1 MLVLP
6 YRGVLSFLSVLLGLP
21 GMICGSIPG
30 ALCCLH
36 CLSCCPL
43 CPARIVHHGSC
54 CRFQDTCL
62 DWHIP
67 GLISPAEWDKILPSW
82 IFSSQN
88 QDDDGKPPRTT
99 LRFLKKQTEND
110 QPPRSDGCWRQ
121 GWQKSG
127 FPRNIQVRILW
138 MNWRQLTWPVFYLS
152 KFHQRDKIQL
162 DAVSYFK
169 ILCFHRQQLNPSC
182 QMEKEK
188 KTSFATLGRNSSGA
202 FVSQI
207 CSHINFS
214 KKVSA

>member
-1 MLVLP
+1 MT
-6 YRGVLSFLSVLLGLP
+6 LSSLQRDESVVGWSQTKLLAEPVWENRTKGKRDINTWWWP
-21 GMICGSIPG
+21 THPTNQH
-30 ALCCLH
+30 ALCDWH
-36 CLSCCPL
+36 SH
-43 CPARIVHHGSC
+43 V
-54 CRFQDTCL
+54 RFWFWKYFCVFWWYPDTVWVTRDSFNLYNWTNSNL

-82 IFSSQN
+82 IFSSQK

-99 LRFLKKQTEND
+99 LRFLKKQTEDD

-138 MNWRQLTWPVFYLS
+138 MNWRQFTWPVFYLS

-169 ILCFHRQQLNPSC
+169 HLCFHKQQLNPSC
-182 QMEKEK
+182 
-188 KTSFATLGRNSSGA
+188 
-202 FVSQI
+202 
-207 CSHINFS
+207 
-214 KKVSA
+214 